1 MILGIISDTHDQG
14 QRTAQAIG
22 LLHQAKAEVIVHCGD
37 LTGANMLALFSGTP
51 LYFVLGN
58 NDDED
63 ELRPAA
69 KGMAEVRYLGQL
81 GIIELDGKR
90 IGVTHGHLRK
100 DVHDL
105 FTKAP
110 DYLLTGHSHIAMDE
124 RHGKIRRINPGAL
137 YRAQRY
143 SVAVLN
149 LQTDELR
156 FLAVPH

>member
-1 MILGIISDTHDQG
+1 MILGIISDTHDQEE
-14 QRTAQAIG
+14 RTAQAIR
-22 LLHQAKAEVIVHCGD
+22 LLNQAGADVIVHCGD
-37 LTGANMLALFSGTP
+37 LTGASMLALFSGTP
-51 LYFVLGN
+51 FYFVFGN
-58 NDDED
+58 NDYEG

-69 KGMAEVRYLGQL
+69 TGMAEVHCLGQL
-81 GIIELDGKR
+81 GIIDLEGKL

-105 FTKAP
+105 FTKTP
-110 DYLLTGHSHIAMDE
+110 DYLLTGHSHIAIDE

-143 SVAVLN
+143 SVAALN